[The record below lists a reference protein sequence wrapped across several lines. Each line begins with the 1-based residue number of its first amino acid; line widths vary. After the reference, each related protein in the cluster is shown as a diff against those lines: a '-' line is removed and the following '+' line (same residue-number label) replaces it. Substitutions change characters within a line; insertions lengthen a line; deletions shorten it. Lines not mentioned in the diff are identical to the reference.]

1 MTKFGELNSKDDLAP
16 LVKDALPNKLKTIAD
31 SLDDFIGLPGPQGPA
46 GTNGKDGY
54 TPIKNVDY
62 FDGTPG
68 ERGDPGK
75 DSIIPGPAGKDGYTP
90 IKDVDYFDGKD
101 GVNGIDGKD
110 GATGRPGAD
119 GYTPVKGVDYF
130 DGAQGPK
137 GDTGADSI
145 VPGPKGDTGLQ
156 GLPGVDADPPVYA
169 ILPSGTLAMGF
180 ATNTCVKITP
190 SATQTFTT
198 TVPEAG
204 KPRTLM
210 ILTSGTAS
218 RTITFGAGFKPTGT
232 LATGTTSA
240 RVFVIHWI
248 SDGVNLYEAGRTAA
262 MVA

>member
-1 MTKFGELNSKDDLAP
+1 MTKIGELNSSSELAP
-16 LVKDALPNKLKTIAD
+16 VVKDALPDTLKALAD
-31 SLDDFIGLPGPQGPA
+31 SPGGIVGPTGPA
-46 GTNGKDGY
+46 G
-54 TPIKNVDY
+54 
-62 FDGTPG
+62 
-68 ERGDPGK
+68 E
-75 DSIIPGPAGKDGYTP
+75 
-90 IKDVDYFDGKD
+90 
-101 GVNGIDGKD
+101 
-110 GATGRPGAD
+110 D

-130 DGAQGPK
+130 DGKDGAASTVPGPQGPK
-137 GDTGADSI
+137 GDTGAAST
-145 VPGPKGDTGLQ
+145 VPGPKGDTGPQ

-169 ILPSGTLAMGF
+169 VLPSGTLAMGF

-210 ILTSGTAS
+210 ILTSGTVS
-218 RTITFGAGFKPTGT
+218 RTITFGAGFKPTAT

-248 SDGVNLYEAGRTAA
+248 SDGTNLYEAGRTAA